1 MGHSTDPTLT
11 RKKSAQAKKA
21 LPPRHVVIMHNDDYT
36 TMEFVVM
43 VLEDIFHKNNSEA
56 TGIMLKIHTE
66 GKAVCGTYP
75 FEIAETKV
83 ETVHRMA
90 KQAGYVTLQ
99 PTNKE
104 SRQIDFQQRSSG
116 NLLSSGSGSTET
128 STRVSDHRASA
139 VCDAFQ

>member
-90 KQAGYVTLQ
+90 KQAGHPLRCTIQ
-99 PTNKE
+99 P
-104 SRQIDFQQRSSG
+104 
-116 NLLSSGSGSTET
+116 
-128 STRVSDHRASA
+128 A
-139 VCDAFQ
+139 